1 MAFLLAVVMTVG
13 GVPAT
18 ALAEAIEIDEA
29 SIQVLEDQVSVENE
43 SDQTSDGAREGRTY
57 TRTMRVATGR
67 FTTRL
72 VPNAFSVTDL
82 MRPSRT
88 APTSCFQ
95 RLIPNT
101 RLT

>member
-43 SDQTSDGAREGRTY
+43 SDQTSDGAREAARDWTHIYAYDACGNR
-57 TRTMRVATGR
+57 
-67 FTTRL
+67 
-72 VPNAFSVTDL
+72 AFYDTLGAECV
-82 MRPSRT
+82 
-88 APTSCFQ
+88 
-95 RLIPNT
+95 
-101 RLT
+101 